1 MSYNRA
7 TAFAYLRLSRE
18 ESKSNEST
26 SIATQR
32 VIVTNYCNQHDITL
46 VKVFSD
52 DGWSGGNFAGVR

>member
-32 VIVTNYCNQHDITL
+32 VIVTNRNEL
-46 VKVFSD
+46 L
-52 DGWSGGNFAGVR
+52 